1 MRRITITIMLALT
14 LCSVASS
21 ADFLTSARGGGMGFS
36 YFLLADDPSGALYN
50 PSGLGYIQGW
60 QTQLM
65 YEKVPG
71 YGYAPTAE
79 KPYYGQFGVLYYR
92 PDAGTFALNSLQS
105 GSFAQKTAVATVNH
119 IILSYGREVARSFSA
134 GASMKYLYETA
145 FGKRSAFDMDL
156 GVSYHSDL
164 GIAASAVIENIAR
177 AKLSPAYHGLT
188 ENLPRRVRLGT
199 GYFYGTK
206 DFEGGLLLGS
216 QMEESGVSQ
225 KYTTSLI
232 NLGTEWWIMPQQKF
246 SIGARGGYTT
256 GKAISNDI
264 KTNYAGPSAGLS
276 LNYKIKGNNVRL
288 DYAWQA
294 YPFKTTDG
302 STPASHFVAL
312 TLGWGGVPNYPTG
325 KPHKAIAQIE
335 PEKKEIPK
343 ASDKLKEFVE
353 TESPTPEEHPDF
365 AKSDMLDFPVE
376 MDVNNISS
384 MDMTRIVFYVRPA
397 KVIKTISWKLYIFKA
412 RIKSW
417 DEAEA
422 DHWAIHSIEGKG
434 VPPINI
440 VWDGMTKDG
449 NLVPKG
455 KYSYILTATDTNG
468 QNYATNWFAFKI
480 E

>member
-1 MRRITITIMLALT
+1 MRRITIAIMLALT
-14 LCSVASS
+14 LCSVAFS

-36 YFLLADDPSGALYN
+36 YFLIADDPSGALYN
-50 PSGLGYIQGW
+50 PSGLGYIRGW

-65 YEKVPG
+65 YEKMPG
-71 YGYAPTAE
+71 YGYSTSAE
-79 KPYYGQFGVLYYR
+79 KPYFGQFGVLYYR

-105 GSFAQKTAVATVNH
+105 GSFAQKTAIATINH
-119 IILSYGREVARSFSA
+119 IILSYGREVGRSFSA

-164 GIAASAVIENIAR
+164 GIAASAVIENIMR
-177 AKLSPAYHGLT
+177 AELTPTYHGLT
-188 ENLPRRVRLGT
+188 ENLPRRTRLGA

-206 DFEGGLLLGS
+206 DFEAGLLLGG
-216 QMEESGVSQ
+216 QMEESGISQ

-232 NLGTEWWIMPQQKF
+232 NVGTEWWFLPQHKF

-256 GKAISNDI
+256 GKAIRNDV
-264 KTNYAGPSAGLS
+264 KTDYTGPTAGLS
-276 LNYKIKGNNVRL
+276 LNYKIKSNNIRL
-288 DYAWQA
+288 DYAWQS
-294 YPFKTTDG
+294 YPFETVDG

-325 KPHKAIAQIE
+325 KSHVAIPQIQ
-335 PEKKEIPK
+335 PEKKEIAK
-343 ASDKLKEFVE
+343 APDKLKEFVE
-353 TESPTPEEHPDF
+353 TESPTPEKHPDF
-365 AKSDMLDFPVE
+365 AKSDMLEFPVE

-384 MDMTRIVFYVRPA
+384 LDMTRIVFYVRPE
-397 KVIKTISWKLYIFKA
+397 KVIKTVSWKLFIFKA
-412 RIKSW
+412 RMKSW

-422 DHWAIHSIEGKG
+422 KRWAVHSIEGKG

-440 VWDGMTKDG
+440 VWDGTTKDG
-449 NLVPKG
+449 SLLPKG
-455 KYSYILTATDTNG
+455 KYSYILTATDTKG
-468 QNYATNWFAFKI
+468 QNYATNWFTFKI